1 MQWSLNEIRKRETI
15 NFDEV
20 LDLEKNLKE
29 RYPEVIS
36 LTPVHV
42 VGTVSYEDGLY
53 LLDYQADYTLSLP
66 STRSLEQVDLV
77 NDIPVNETFVTEDYL
92 KEEKN
97 LLEDENVLILERD
110 AISLDESVA
119 DNIILEIP
127 LRVLTPAEEENDNLP
142 SGNDWEI
149 LSEEDYALKQEEKES
164 EKKSPF
170 ASLDGLFD

>member
-97 LLEDENVLILERD
+97 LLEDENVLVLERD

-149 LSEEDYALKQEEKES
+149 LSEEDYALKQEE
-164 EKKSPF
+164 
-170 ASLDGLFD
+170 